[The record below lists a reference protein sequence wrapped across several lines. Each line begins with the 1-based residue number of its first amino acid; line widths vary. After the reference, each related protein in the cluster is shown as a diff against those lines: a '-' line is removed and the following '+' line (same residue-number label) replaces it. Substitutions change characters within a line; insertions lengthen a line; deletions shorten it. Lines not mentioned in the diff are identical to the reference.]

1 MTLSAP
7 IPVIAVLMGVGA
19 TLAFDLWGLSLKL
32 AFKVRPSDICLV
44 GRWLLHMPGG
54 VFRHASIGAAS
65 HKSHECA
72 VGWLAHYAIGVTFAL
87 GYVTLAGENWL
98 RQPTLLPALGFGIA
112 TVLAPMLIMQPAMGL
127 GFAAS
132 RAPNPLTAR
141 LRSLLNHAAFGVGL
155 FLTAWLCSV
164 AL

>member
-1 MTLSAP
+1 M
-7 IPVIAVLMGVGA
+7 
-19 TLAFDLWGLSLKL
+19 KL

-65 HKSHECA
+65 HKSHEC
-72 VGWLAHYAIGVTFAL
+72 VSGWLAHYAIGVTFAL

-98 RQPTLLPALGFGIA
+98 TQPTLLPALGFGIA